1 MNDIFETESDH
12 PLFRYFTAAERE
24 KIEALA
30 KLFTLDS
37 GGLLIEAGEE
47 DSTLF
52 SIESGHLDVIARRG
66 DETMKVASVGPG
78 DVIGEVSFIDGSART
93 VSVRAAETC
102 TVRAWNRKT
111 LCESLDDDHTLLAK
125 FSIAMSELLVERL
138 RVSVQRQGMV
148 RPI

>member
-12 PLFRYFTAAERE
+12 PLFRYFTAKERE
-24 KIEALA
+24 EVEALA
-30 KLFTLDS
+30 KVFNLEA
-37 GGLLIEAGEE
+37 GGLLIEAAEQ

-52 SIESGHLDVIARRG
+52 AIESGHLEVIATRG
-66 DETMKVASVGPG
+66 DENVKVASVGPG
-78 DVIGEVSFIDGSART
+78 DVLGEVSFIDASPRT
-93 VSVRAAETC
+93 VSVRAVEDA
-102 TVRAWNRKT
+102 TVLAWNRKT
-111 LCESLDDDHTLLAK
+111 LCDALDDNHTLLAK